1 MTANTLV
8 ETVND
13 AMFDAFKNTAT
24 EDIGCIVY
32 VFDRGAEG
40 GGIGFNDKN
49 CDMGD
54 AMVAIKRISERF
66 NIDLGR
72 LSEAI

>member
-1 MTANTLV
+1 MTASTLV

-13 AMFDAFKNTAT
+13 AMLDAFKNTAS

-32 VFDRGAEG
+32 VFDRSAEG

-54 AMVAIKRISERF
+54 AMVAIKRISHKF
-66 NIDLGR
+66 SIDLR
-72 LSEAI
+72 MI

>member
-1 MTANTLV
+1 MATTTLV

-13 AMFDAFKNTAT
+13 AMFDAFKNTAS

-32 VFDRGAEG
+32 VFDRSAEG
-40 GGIGFNDKN
+40 GGTGFNDKN

-54 AMVAIKRISERF
+54 AMVAIKRISHRF
-66 NIDLGR
+66 GIDL
-72 LSEAI
+72 EAI